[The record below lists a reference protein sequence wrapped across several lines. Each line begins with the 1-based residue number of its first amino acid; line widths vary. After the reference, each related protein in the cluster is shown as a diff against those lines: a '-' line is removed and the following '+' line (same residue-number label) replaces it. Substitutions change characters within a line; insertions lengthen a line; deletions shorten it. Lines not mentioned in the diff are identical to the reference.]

1 MKRVRISNNSLNS
14 YGSRVLTEGMD
25 VQQYCRNPVLLYM
38 HERGNVI
45 DYVKDLKVENDEPV
59 KYPEIAYAIASTCD
73 ALCKEIAGLE
83 MGDTPHDPRELVVGI
98 IQKTFEVAVDRM
110 QKDLELDIE
119 TIPTILRDLRVG
131 EIEVSDDDC

>member
-1 MKRVRISNNSLNS
+1 MTLSTDYIL
-14 YGSRVLTEGMD
+14 GLILTVGADAYHCM
-25 VQQYCRNPVLLYM
+25 PS
-38 HERGNVI
+38 
-45 DYVKDLKVENDEPV
+45 LKVEDDEPV

-83 MGDTPHDPRELVVGI
+83 MGDAPHDSRELVVGI
-98 IQKTFEVAVDRM
+98 IQKTFECTVDHMER
-110 QKDLELDIE
+110 DRELDIE